1 MDLAGNLTSENETSF
16 SVEQFVVQR
25 SPENE
30 IFTKVF
36 VILLIILITIANVLM
51 GCELD
56 LNVVLSTVKK
66 PIAPAIGFFTQFI
79 IMPILAYCIS
89 CLVLVSQ
96 GLQPF
101 ALGLFVTGCSPAGGA
116 SNFWTL
122 LLDGNAHLSVTMTF
136 ISTIGA
142 LVMMPLWMN
151 FLGYKFL
158 KGYLDN
164 ARVHVPYSKI
174 VMSLLA
180 LVIPLLI
187 GVTIA
192 HYKPACASKA
202 RKLLRPFII
211 FVLAFVVI
219 LGVIS
224 NYHIFTL
231 ITWHALLAGLLLPW
245 CGFMFGCFTSIL
257 LKQKPEDV
265 TAIAIETGVQN
276 TGIAIM
282 LLKISFPEPDAD
294 VSSLLPIIVACFT
307 PGPLLLGY
315 AVHSLTKRMKS
326 RRSQPLEEKKADP
339 LTSLDRMFEYVTRAV
354 CFLATMR
361 RAAMFA
367 SNQFG
372 KNPLRLNYFLVHS
385 DEIMSLFTSPS
396 YHHVSPLTR
405 SRSRSLSQSNL
416 RRSHSYTGAQS
427 GGAFT
432 LPSYGYGGGYMS
444 RSLSRSG
451 SSLFGRSLS
460 ATALN
465 KTPPFSNVAVQRST
479 PHYSDKYPYVRYSY
493 GNVETGLS
501 VLTQTEM
508 KSPNLY
514 GIKDIGTKRWLEG
527 KLNAYNTGL
536 FTRPNYKTT
545 IERPIT
551 PARNYVRHMP
561 MEDAVDMYKKRC
573 MTVGTLSKYWLSPT
587 TYSTRRDKELNISSA
602 SAVGRFSHPS
612 QYNQY
617 NRPTYYSRFTSRL
630 Y

>member
-30 IFTKVF
+30 IFTKIF

-192 HYKPACASKA
+192 RYKPTCASKA

-219 LGVIS
+219 LGVIT

-257 LKQKPEDV
+257 LRQKPEDV

-326 RRSQPLEEKKADP
+326 RRSQPLDEKKADP
-339 LTSLDRMFEYVTRAV
+339 LLS
-354 CFLATMR
+354 
-361 RAAMFA
+361 
-367 SNQFG
+367 
-372 KNPLRLNYFLVHS
+372 VHS

-432 LPSYGYGGGYMS
+432 LPSYGYGGGFMS

-508 KSPNLY
+508 KSPNIY
-514 GIKDIGTKRWLEG
+514 GIRDIGTKRWLEG

-617 NRPTYYSRFTSRL
+617 NRPAYYSRVTSRL